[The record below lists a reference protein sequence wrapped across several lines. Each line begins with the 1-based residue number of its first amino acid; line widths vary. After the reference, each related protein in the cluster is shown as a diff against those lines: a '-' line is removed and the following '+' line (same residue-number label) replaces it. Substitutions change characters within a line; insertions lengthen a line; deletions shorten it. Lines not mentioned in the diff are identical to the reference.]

1 MPPDAHTPELPR
13 SAKPDPKPRK
23 RYRATKQEW
32 ADMHLAF
39 KGSPCRVCGEPFQ
52 SLHHALPKSLGG
64 DDVLVNLAPLCG
76 AGTTGCHGLIE
87 ARHAATRAALRRNLT
102 DANRWYLE
110 YRLGERADAWLDR
123 NYPELGRVAA

>member
-1 MPPDAHTPELPR
+1 MIAT
-13 SAKPDPKPRK
+13 PDPKTRK

-52 SLHHALPKSLGG
+52 SLHHIISRGQSG

-76 AGTTGCHGLIE
+76 TGNTGCHGLIE
-87 ARHAATRAALRRNLT
+87 ARDPETRAALRRNLT

-110 YRLGERADAWLDR
+110 YRLGERADADR
-123 NYPELGRVAA
+123 KSTRLNSSHS